1 MGMRKAKL
9 LRNMALKEQARL
21 PHFVQR
27 QQALQVEIDQIQ
39 ALLERMETLRDYA
52 RDQTVQQAHKL
63 HTNRYYELRLI
74 EETQALSNKLDFL
87 TVELTN
93 VTDEPVY
100 TGNRTKYNIQ
110 AYTED
115 GWQDVR
121 VADEEQRFGYEDDAV
136 EHPPGEGFE
145 WPVELTEAGIVA
157 GTHHAHAEVCP
168 ELSSGRYRFAF
179 FGITD
184 GAVAVAFDLRR

>member
-93 VTDEPVY
+93 VTGAIARMSHKKQLVSDKARQVL
-100 TGNRTKYNIQ
+100 K
-110 AYTED
+110 
-115 GWQDVR
+115 
-121 VADEEQRFGYEDDAV
+121 
-136 EHPPGEGFE
+136 
-145 WPVELTEAGIVA
+145 EAQQERDSMIEASQTTYRIVQK
-157 GTHHAHAEVCP
+157 P
-168 ELSSGRYRFAF
+168 
-179 FGITD
+179 
-184 GAVAVAFDLRR
+184 

>member
-1 MGMRKAKL
+1 MRKAKL
-9 LRNMALKEQARL
+9 LRNMAMKEQARL
-21 PHFVQR
+21 SHFVQR

-93 VTDEPVY
+93 VTGVIARMSHKKQLVSDKARQVL
-100 TGNRTKYNIQ
+100 K
-110 AYTED
+110 
-115 GWQDVR
+115 
-121 VADEEQRFGYEDDAV
+121 
-136 EHPPGEGFE
+136 
-145 WPVELTEAGIVA
+145 EAQQERESMIEACQTTYRIVQK
-157 GTHHAHAEVCP
+157 P
-168 ELSSGRYRFAF
+168 
-179 FGITD
+179 
-184 GAVAVAFDLRR
+184 

>member
-1 MGMRKAKL
+1 MRKAKL

-93 VTDEPVY
+93 VTGAIARMSHKKQLVSDKARQVL
-100 TGNRTKYNIQ
+100 K
-110 AYTED
+110 
-115 GWQDVR
+115 
-121 VADEEQRFGYEDDAV
+121 
-136 EHPPGEGFE
+136 
-145 WPVELTEAGIVA
+145 EAQQERDSMIEASQTTYRIVQK
-157 GTHHAHAEVCP
+157 P
-168 ELSSGRYRFAF
+168 
-179 FGITD
+179 
-184 GAVAVAFDLRR
+184 